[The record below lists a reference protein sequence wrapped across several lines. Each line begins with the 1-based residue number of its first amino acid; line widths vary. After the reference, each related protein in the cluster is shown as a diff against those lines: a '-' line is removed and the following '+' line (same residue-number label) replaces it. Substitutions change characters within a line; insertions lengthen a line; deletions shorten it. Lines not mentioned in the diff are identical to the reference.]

1 MHGTLDAPPGWP
13 QQRGDDK
20 GGARPR
26 AQLFRCRPVLH
37 WHQGFRRTQ
46 RERSVLLLAYA
57 ILAGVVAWT
66 LGRRGGP
73 WVLRLSEPGQQRVR
87 LTAGMLDTALGAVG
101 IAVLGLQLGD
111 PAHVL
116 GWTIGGAVSLGSI
129 VYAAGLLAW
138 RGGQALGLRVLGWV
152 LMVAALVIPS
162 TLTLGLPLV
171 ALLAPTLAPI
181 PEQEVARG
189 GPADRR

>member
-1 MHGTLDAPPGWP
+1 
-13 QQRGDDK
+13 
-20 GGARPR
+20 
-26 AQLFRCRPVLH
+26 
-37 WHQGFRRTQ
+37 
-46 RERSVLLLAYA
+46 VLLLAYA
-57 ILAGVVAWT
+57 FLAGVLAWT
-66 LGRRGGP
+66 LGRRRGP
-73 WVLRLSEPGQQRVR
+73 WVLRLTEPGQQRVR
-87 LTAGMLDTALGAVG
+87 LTAGMLDTAVGAVG

-111 PAHVL
+111 HAHAL

-171 ALLAPTLAPI
+171 ALLSLTLAPV
-181 PEQEVARG
+181 PEQKLAQG
-189 GPADRR
+189 GPRDRR